1 MGKVTRVMMRAAL
14 LASLTGIVSWDR
26 PDAGPSLV
34 PLAAAQDNTPTV
46 DWRMLR
52 GLNFRTGEVAAP
64 LKKHQNQQVR
74 VPGFMV
80 PLEDEAESVT
90 EFLLVPYVG
99 ACVHTPPPPPNQI
112 VHVSMPPGKKVKVEW
127 WEPIWVYGKLEFDAV
142 KSPYGD
148 VSFRMTVKQIKP
160 YED

>member
-1 MGKVTRVMMRAAL
+1 MKPLWTFAAL
-14 LASLTGIVSWDR
+14 ATVILIAAS
-26 PDAGPSLV
+26 
-34 PLAAAQDNTPTV
+34 AQDSTPTV

-52 GLNFRTGEVAAP
+52 GLNFRTGEIAAP

-80 PLEDEAESVT
+80 PLEDEAETVT

-112 VHVSMPPGKKVKVEW
+112 VHVTMPPGKKAKVEW
-127 WEPIWVYGKLEFDAV
+127 WEPIWVYGKLEFEAV